1 MVVTTVFLFLVY
13 FVVRPAYNMGV
24 REVFNL
30 LSSVLSLMSSKF
42 EPNTV
47 IDCLNIAPDS
57 LKVNL

>member
-1 MVVTTVFLFLVY
+1 MVVATVFHFLAY
-13 FVVRPAYNMGV
+13 FVVRPAYNMGI

-30 LSSVLSLMSSKF
+30 LSSFRSFVSSKF